1 MIGILNRW
9 RQFGRRYFWPHL
21 LLGMVAASLG
31 LPHASAH
38 DRTTLAETS
47 SRSLDIG
54 TAARFDSLALIDT
67 ARRPSFS
74 VDYWHQHAIRTVIR
88 HLSFTLTPSASPAA
102 VAEQPLQAHK
112 LALLDTL
119 NALLTHEA
127 KPPVIIRYTAQR
139 QVEAAPRHQTGLWL
153 AQVQGIRAGPFSS
166 LNS

>member
-31 LPHASAH
+31 LPQASAH

-47 SRSLDIG
+47 SRSLNIG
-54 TAARFDSLALIDT
+54 SAVRFDSLALLQESV
-67 ARRPSFS
+67 RRPAFS

-88 HLSFTLTPSASPAA
+88 HLSFTLTPSAAPI
-102 VAEQPLQAHK
+102 AEEAQPLQAQK

-119 NALLTHEA
+119 NALLTHETRS
-127 KPPVIIRYTAQR
+127 PVIICHTAQR
-139 QVEAAPRHQTGLWL
+139 EVTDLQIYETGLWL
-153 AQVQGIRAGPFSS
+153 ARTRGIRAGPFSLS
-166 LNS
+166 